1 MNREVTMELLEK
13 YGKEFVQDRANR
25 VAQNAVVGKGVNAA
39 ARRARAPP
47 HVLGRTQ
54 AGFDHL
60 AGAFRPLLDV
70 RSLKLHAFSGNEAL
84 QSGNF

>member
-39 ARRARAPP
+39 ATDSSVEREIANTFSMHQKQVITRKY
-47 HVLGRTQ
+47 GRL
-54 AGFDHL
+54 FCLHWHL
-60 AGAFRPLLDV
+60 L
-70 RSLKLHAFSGNEAL
+70 EQL
-84 QSGNF
+84 QE

>member
-39 ARRARAPP
+39 ATDSGVERLRIHFLSAWSRVRLPTRKRAAAVGCSQP
-47 HVLGRTQ
+47 
-54 AGFDHL
+54 
-60 AGAFRPLLDV
+60 
-70 RSLKLHAFSGNEAL
+70 
-84 QSGNF
+84 

>member
-13 YGKEFVQDRANR
+13 YGKPRCSERSCGQGRKCSCNRQRRRKRDCEYIFYQPGAGQDY
-25 VAQNAVVGKGVNAA
+25 QPEKE
-39 ARRARAPP
+39 
-47 HVLGRTQ
+47 
-54 AGFDHL
+54 
-60 AGAFRPLLDV
+60 RPLLDV

>member
-39 ARRARAPP
+39 M
-47 HVLGRTQ
+47 L
-54 AGFDHL
+54 
-60 AGAFRPLLDV
+60 
-70 RSLKLHAFSGNEAL
+70 SLPKSC
-84 QSGNF
+84 SIK

>member
-39 ARRARAPP
+39 ATDRGVEREIANTFSIS
-47 HVLGRTQ
+47 LEQGKM
-54 AGFDHL
+54 
-60 AGAFRPLLDV
+60 LDV